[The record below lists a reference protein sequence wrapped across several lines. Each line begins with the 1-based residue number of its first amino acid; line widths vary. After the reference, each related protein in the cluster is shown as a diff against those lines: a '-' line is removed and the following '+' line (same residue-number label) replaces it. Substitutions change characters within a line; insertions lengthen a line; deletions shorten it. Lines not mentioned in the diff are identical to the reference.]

1 MQAGGAFFRKK
12 NTLNEPGMSE
22 ERLTAV
28 FGGTFDP
35 VHYGHTG
42 LAEHLLETGLVT
54 RVVFLPALHPP
65 HKSGFV
71 PAPFAD
77 RAEMLRLAIEGH
89 PRMSVSTLEGERPG
103 PSYTVETLD
112 ILKERHPGEQFVWI
126 IGTDSLNQLHH
137 WYQAERL
144 VRENRFLSYPRPG
157 DEADEELLRKVWPD
171 DLRRKLTDGVL
182 NGAPEFDISSTSLRE
197 RLEAGGV
204 EACRGLAP
212 ECVLNYIEQHHLY
225 TKQGVHP

>member
-1 MQAGGAFFRKK
+1 MQASGAFFRKK

-77 RAEMLRLAIEGH
+77 RAEMLRLAVAGH
-89 PRMSVSTLEGERPG
+89 PSMSVSTLEAERPG
-103 PSYTVETLD
+103 PSYTVVTLD
-112 ILKERHPGEQFVWI
+112 ILKRTMYVEVPWDAPLEEVEK
-126 IGTDSLNQLHH
+126 L
-137 WYQAERL
+137 A
-144 VRENRFLSYPRPG
+144 REL
-157 DEADEELLRKVWPD
+157 
-171 DLRRKLTDGVL
+171 
-182 NGAPEFDISSTSLRE
+182 
-197 RLEAGGV
+197 
-204 EACRGLAP
+204 
-212 ECVLNYIEQHHLY
+212 
-225 TKQGVHP
+225 